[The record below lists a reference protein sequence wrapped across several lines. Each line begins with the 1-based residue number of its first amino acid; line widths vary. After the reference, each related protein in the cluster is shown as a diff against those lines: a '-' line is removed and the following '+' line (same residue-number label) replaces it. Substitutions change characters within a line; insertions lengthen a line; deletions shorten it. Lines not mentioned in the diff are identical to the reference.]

1 MDTAETF
8 ETPFRTS
15 ASMSGACICGGD
27 ATSQWCSCQG
37 ATLPY
42 RTGSGD
48 RENGHL
54 APHNA
59 MGSYRGW

>member
-27 ATSQWCSCQG
+27 ATSQWCACQG
-37 ATLPY
+37 ATLPF
-42 RTGSGD
+42 RSGD
-48 RENGHL
+48 GDGPAVTAHD
-54 APHNA
+54 A